1 MLSLRCVRWVA
12 WPLLLSGVVACSNG
26 RGSVDDE
33 DPPPTQGAQD
43 GFTLG
48 GSVNGLVGSG
58 LVLQNNGAGD
68 LPIAADGSFT
78 FPSRLA
84 TGTAYSVAVR
94 TQPTAPSQTCTVA
107 RGSGSIGSANVA
119 DVAISCATGQFSIRG
134 TVFGLTGAGLVLQ
147 NNGGNDLPISAAGA
161 FVFGNRLIDGA
172 TYSVV
177 VSAQP
182 SGQNCIVRNATGT
195 IRGGDASNVEVA
207 CTSNGFTIGGS
218 ATGLTGSGL
227 TLRLNGGNDLSIVGN
242 GPFAFP
248 ATLPAGAGYAISI
261 RTQPANPAQECTIG
275 NGSGTVAANVT
286 NITVNCATRQFTL
299 GGAVSGLAGSGLV
312 LEVNGGDDL
321 PIPSNGS
328 FTFETPLTSGTRY
341 RVRVVSQPA
350 NPTQV
355 CTVAA
360 GEGTIGNANVNSVR
374 VTCASSTFSVA
385 GTVVGLQGSGLVLQN
400 NGGDDVEV
408 SASGGFTFPT
418 RLASG
423 ADYSVTVRTQPSDP
437 NQACTVTNGR
447 GTIGSANVGNVVVS
461 CSTADFSIG
470 GRVED
475 LEGSGLVLR
484 NNGGDDLTID
494 RNGEFR
500 FDTPLPSGARY
511 DVRIHEQPR
520 NPNQTCRV
528 ERGAGTVGSTDVTNI
543 LVRCETRDFSIGGRV
558 EHLFGL
564 GLVLQNNGGDDLA
577 IGSNGRFTFPTR
589 LPEGASYNVTIRQ
602 QPLLDRC
609 EVRRGSGTVRERNID
624 NVEIRC
630 DDVDDDD
637 DD

>member
-12 WPLLLSGVVACSNG
+12 WPLLLSGLVACSNG

-68 LPIAADGSFT
+68 LPIAADGTFT

-94 TQPTAPSQTCTVA
+94 TQPTSPSQTCTVA

-119 DVAISCATGQFSIRG
+119 DVAITCATGQFSIRG
-134 TVFGLTGAGLVLQ
+134 TVSGLTGAGLVLQ
-147 NNGGNDLPISAAGA
+147 NNGGNDLPISADGA

-195 IRGGDASNVEVA
+195 IRGGDARNIEVA

-227 TLRLNGGNDLSIVGN
+227 TLRLNGGNDLLIVGN

-248 ATLPAGAGYAISI
+248 TTLPAGAGYAISI

-328 FTFETPLTSGTRY
+328 FAFETPLTSGTRY
-341 RVRVVSQPA
+341 RVRVASQPA

-355 CTVAA
+355 CTVAG

-447 GTIGSANVGNVVVS
+447 GTIGNANVGNVVVS

-500 FDTPLPSGARY
+500 FDTSLPTGARY

-558 EHLFGL
+558 ERLFGL

-609 EVRRGSGTVRERNID
+609 EVRRGSGTVRDRNID

-630 DDVDDDD
+630 DR
-637 DD
+637 